1 MADTV
6 VGVGVG
12 GEVALVI
19 ANHGPVPV
27 HLPEGE
33 VLGGLHSV
41 TVVMDPM
48 SIPDNSAQASTP
60 WEESKEE
67 SGNQVATV
75 QTETS
80 EEGERKLLAAL
91 AKDDS
96 GLTTEEQQQIRE
108 LVIEFRDRFTLS
120 STELGRTTVV

>member
-19 ANHGPVPV
+19 ANHGPAPV
-27 HLPEGE
+27 HLPEEE
-33 VLGGLHSV
+33 VLGRLHPV

-60 WEESKEE
+60 GEESKEE
-67 SGNQVATV
+67 SGTQMATV
-75 QTETS
+75 QRETS
-80 EEGERKLLAAL
+80 E
-91 AKDDS
+91 
-96 GLTTEEQQQIRE
+96 
-108 LVIEFRDRFTLS
+108 
-120 STELGRTTVV
+120 